1 MLIFRREMYS
11 EDETENVSMEEDPL
25 LTDPLG
31 PKLAFIFKLNASSL
45 NQDYPTKPCWQIIK
59 GSD

>member
-1 MLIFRREMYS
+1 MYS

-31 PKLAFIFKLNASSL
+31 PKLACFFKLNASSL
-45 NQDYPTKPCWQIIK
+45 NQDYPTKPCWQVIK

>member
-1 MLIFRREMYS
+1 MYS

-31 PKLAFIFKLNASSL
+31 PKLASFFLIECLRL
-45 NQDYPTKPCWQIIK
+45 NQEYPTKPCWQIIK